1 MGCRRNIG
9 DDETF
14 LIFLSVH
21 NVSPS
26 KKKKETKSKVE
37 MMGRAGNALIYIK
50 TDRFVWRV
58 RRSDVCA
65 TADGPIALFPRY
77 RALSTTL
84 RVVGAEY

>member
-1 MGCRRNIG
+1 MERWRNIG

-14 LIFLSVH
+14 LIFLYITY
-21 NVSPS
+21 PLQ
-26 KKKKETKSKVE
+26 KEKKETKSKVE